1 MRCVSVL
8 IMAFGGGGVKQTIL
22 SPTTGGGSGSGGG
35 AATAEPVGALLASVS
50 ERLALM
56 PLVAEAKRGSGRA
69 LSDPAR
75 EQRVIEAAL
84 ASVDAAAREAAV
96 RAPHSGAVRAIFR
109 SQIEAAKLIQQRVLA
124 SPPAPDAPRADLQ
137 REIRPALIRIGD
149 RIARLLVAIAN
160 PRESAKE
167 N

>member
-1 MRCVSVL
+1 
-8 IMAFGGGGVKQTIL
+8 
-22 SPTTGGGSGSGGG
+22 
-35 AATAEPVGALLASVS
+35 
-50 ERLALM
+50 
-56 PLVAEAKRGSGRA
+56 
-69 LSDPAR
+69 
-75 EQRVIEAAL
+75 
-84 ASVDAAAREAAV
+84 
-96 RAPHSGAVRAIFR
+96 VRAIFR

-160 PRESAKE
+160 PRESAKG